1 MQQKFNWPS
10 FADLV
15 LIGQPQIHKGDLWGG
30 DNGSI
35 FFAGQLAPICRQT
48 NSVKVLELS

>member
-35 FFAGQLAPICRQT
+35 FSQASWPRFVAKQT
-48 NSVKVLELS
+48 VSKDWS